1 MPSVWKNILLIKPS
15 SLGDIVMALP
25 ALSALRR
32 SFPQARITW
41 LVRPAFAPLIEGH
54 PHLDE
59 IIHFDRKK
67 LGKAWYCPFA
77 MKALGSLIA
86 DLRRRRFDTVLDLQ
100 GLLRSASL
108 AWACG
113 CKHRFGPDWG
123 REFAHW
129 FYTTTVPRHADWVHV
144 IDYYMKIIEA
154 MGGCDRGVEFVLPE
168 KPAVAASVRDLLHR
182 SLKCEVSSV
191 KPQAKADAVEGKTSD
206 FKLQTSNFKLPYAV
220 IIPGSAQVSKC
231 WPAERFGALADR
243 LASEHGLSIVATG
256 GGAENAMVERIQSH
270 AKCRIVNLA
279 GRTSLPELV
288 EVLRSARL
296 VVSNDTGPGHIAAAL
311 GKPLVMM
318 FSWSNPLRVGPYRR
332 PECIVGRDIATR
344 GLAIKSRDPQH
355 AIQHIT
361 LDEVYARVAAQLAG
375 RRP

>member
-1 MPSVWKNILLIKPS
+1 MVLSVR
-15 SLGDIVMALP
+15 D
-25 ALSALRR
+25 
-32 SFPQARITW
+32 
-41 LVRPAFAPLIEGH
+41 EG
-54 PHLDE
+54 P
-59 IIHFDRKK
+59 RV
-67 LGKAWYCPFA
+67 
-77 MKALGSLIA
+77 SNR
-86 DLRRRRFDTVLDLQ
+86 DLRRRRFDAVLDLQ

-256 GGAENAMVERIQSH
+256 GGAENAMIERYQGMRR
-270 AKCRIVNLA
+270 RIVNL
-279 GRTSLPELV
+279 P
-288 EVLRSARL
+288 
-296 VVSNDTGPGHIAAAL
+296 AA
-311 GKPLVMM
+311 PRCP
-318 FSWSNPLRVGPYRR
+318 SWSRCYARR
-332 PECIVGRDIATR
+332 GSWSATTR
-344 GLAIKSRDPQH
+344 GRATSPPHWASRW
-355 AIQHIT
+355 
-361 LDEVYARVAAQLAG
+361 G
-375 RRP
+375 

>member
-1 MPSVWKNILLIKPS
+1 MSSAWKNILLIKPS

-41 LVRPAFAPLIEGH
+41 LVRPAFAGLIEGH

-59 IIHFDRKK
+59 IIHFDRKT

-77 MKALGSLIA
+77 MKALGSLIG
-86 DLRRRRFDTVLDLQ
+86 DLRRRRFDAVLDLQ

-108 AWACG
+108 SWACG
-113 CKHRFGPDWG
+113 CKYRFGPVWG

-154 MGGCDRGVEFVLPE
+154 LGGCDLGVEFVLPE
-168 KPAVAASVRDLLHR
+168 KPA
-182 SLKCEVSSV
+182 
-191 KPQAKADAVEGKTSD
+191 AVEAVGALLSQHD
-206 FKLQTSNFKLPYAV
+206 LARERYAV
-220 IIPGSAQVSKC
+220 LIPGSAQISKC
-231 WPAERFGALADR
+231 WPAARFGSLADR
-243 LASEHGLSIVATG
+243 LASEHGLAIVATG
-256 GGAENAMVERIQSH
+256 SGAESAMIERIQSH
-270 AKCRIVNLA
+270 ATCRMVNLA

-288 EVLRSARL
+288 EVLRSARI
-296 VVSNDTGPGHIAAAL
+296 VISNDTGPGHIAAAL

-332 PECIVGRDIATR
+332 PECIVARDISKR

>member
-1 MPSVWKNILLIKPS
+1 MSSAWKNILLIKPS

-32 SFPQARITW
+32 SFPGARITW

-59 IIHFDRKK
+59 IIHFDRKT

-77 MKALGSLIA
+77 MKALGSLIG
-86 DLRRRRFDTVLDLQ
+86 DLRRRRFDAVLDLQ

-108 AWACG
+108 AWASG

-129 FYTTTVPRHADWVHV
+129 FYTTAVPRHAEWVHV

-154 MGGCDRGVEFVLPE
+154 MGGCDLGVEFVLPE
-168 KPAVAASVRDLLHR
+168 KPAAVASARDLLRR
-182 SLKCEVSSV
+182 SLKCEVPSV
-191 KPQAKADAVEGKTSD
+191 KSQAKADAAEGEASD
-206 FKLQTSNFKLPYAV
+206 LKLQTSNFKLPYAV
-220 IIPGSAQVSKC
+220 LIPGSAQASKC

-243 LASEHGLSIVATG
+243 LACEHGLSIVATG
-256 GGAENAMVERIQSH
+256 AGAESAMVERIQSH
-270 AKCRIVNLA
+270 AKCPIANLA

-344 GLAIKSRDPQH
+344 GLAIKSTNPAH
-355 AIQHIT
+355 AITHIT
-361 LDEVYARVAAQLAG
+361 LDEVNARVAQQLGG
-375 RRP
+375 RRL